1 LLVAAIA
8 FWQAATTGYH
18 LVLAPEGVAQTS
30 VSYQAFLGPLGV
42 WLGVGLLA
50 VRLCRGA
57 LARGRRIFARGLR
70 PIAGGLS
77 GVAAAALGRQR
88 VLVTRGLVLVAL
100 AFAFATSTAVFNATY
115 NAQSLV
121 DAALTNGADVSVTA
135 PHAWAG
141 ATELSA
147 LSAVP
152 GVAAVQPMQHR
163 LAYVGADLQDLF
175 GVNPAHIGEVTTL
188 ANAFFASGDAR
199 ATLDA
204 LTARPDG
211 LLVSAETA
219 ADYQLQPGDR
229 VNLRLQHALDHQYYV
244 VPFTFIGV
252 VREFPTAPRDSF
264 LVAQASYIAAQT
276 GSEGVETVLLR
287 TRDDPAS
294 VAERVRAVVSQ
305 VPGARVNDVGSTHA
319 TISSSL
325 TAVDLRGLTQLELAF
340 AVVLV
345 AGAAGLVLWL
355 GLAERRRMFAV
366 LVALGASGQQL
377 GALLWSEGLLILVGG
392 ALLGVGL
399 GLGVA
404 QMLVTLLT
412 GVFDPAPDALVIP
425 WDYLGLLS
433 VAASLATLSAVAAA
447 QSAARGRL
455 SEVLRDL

>member
-1 LLVAAIA
+1 VAAIA

-30 VSYQAFLGPLGV
+30 VSYQAFLGPLGL

-50 VRLCRGA
+50 IRLFRGG
-57 LARGRRIFARGLR
+57 LARGRRTLAQVLR
-70 PIAGGLS
+70 PIAGELS

-88 VLVTRGLVLVAL
+88 VLVTRGLVLVGL

-115 NAQSLV
+115 NTQSKV

-135 PHAWAG
+135 PDAWAG
-141 ATELSA
+141 AQELAA
-147 LSAVP
+147 LGTVP

-175 GVNPAHIGEVTTL
+175 GIDPARIGEVTTL
-188 ANAFFASGDAR
+188 ANGYFANGDA
-199 ATLDA
+199 AGTLAA
-204 LTARPDG
+204 LAARPDG

-219 ADYQLQPGDR
+219 NDYQLRQGDR
-229 VNLRLQHALDHQYYV
+229 VNLRLQNALDHQYHV
-244 VPFTFIGV
+244 VPFTFVGV
-252 VREFPTAPRDSF
+252 VREFPTAPKDSF
-264 LVAQASYIAAQT
+264 LVAQAAYVGQQANSDRF
-276 GSEGVETVLLR
+276 ETVLMR
-287 TRDDPAS
+287 TSDQP
-294 VAERVRAVVSQ
+294 AVVADRLRGLVGS

-355 GLAERRRMFAV
+355 GLAERRRTLAV
-366 LVALGASGQQL
+366 LAALGASRRQL
-377 GALLWSEGLLILVGG
+377 GALVWSEGLLILVGG
-392 ALLGVGL
+392 GVLGIAL

-412 GVFDPAPDALVIP
+412 GVFDPAPDALVVP
-425 WDYLGLLS
+425 WDYVGLLTAAACAAT
-433 VAASLATLSAVAAA
+433 VAACIAA
-447 QSAARGRL
+447 QSAARRGL
-455 SEVLRDL
+455 LEVIRDL